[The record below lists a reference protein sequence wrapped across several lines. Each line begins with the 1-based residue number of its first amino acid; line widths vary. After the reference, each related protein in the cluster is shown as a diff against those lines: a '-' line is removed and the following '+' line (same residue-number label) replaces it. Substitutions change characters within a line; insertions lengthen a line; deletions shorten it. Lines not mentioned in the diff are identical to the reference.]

1 MAALSAVTWDQLKD
15 FPLALPIRSHTRM
28 LVLSKLME
36 RQISPQVA
44 INAFSS
50 QMLIRS
56 VQDSQTVA
64 VLPRIFYNASV
75 KSGDPVVWLPMREL
89 LAWNLEIR
97 MKKRH
102 RELNDTV
109 CHIFDCIKEIDLSP
123 ELSGQ
128 SDCCL

>member
-36 RQISPQVA
+36 RQILSQVA

-56 VQDSQTVA
+56 VQDSQIVA

-75 KSGDPVVWLPMREL
+75 KSGDPIVWLPVREP
-89 LAWNLEIR
+89 LAWNL
-97 MKKRH
+97 
-102 RELNDTV
+102 
-109 CHIFDCIKEIDLSP
+109 
-123 ELSGQ
+123 
-128 SDCCL
+128 